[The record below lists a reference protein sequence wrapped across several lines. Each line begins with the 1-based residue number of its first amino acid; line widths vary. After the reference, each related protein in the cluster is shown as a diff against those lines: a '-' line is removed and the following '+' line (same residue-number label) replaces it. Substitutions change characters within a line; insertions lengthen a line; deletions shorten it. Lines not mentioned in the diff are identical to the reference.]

1 MPTIHKKIVFDEASN
16 PVAVQID
23 YADWLVIA
31 RHLGIE
37 AKNGESAA
45 LGCFEGAISLTEDP
59 LVYQE
64 RMRQEWQ

>member
-1 MPTIHKKIVFDEASN
+1 MPTIHKKILLDEASN

-23 YADWLVIA
+23 YADWVVIA
-31 RHLGIE
+31 RRLGIE

-45 LGCFEGAISLTEDP
+45 LGRFEGAIGLTEDP